1 LHRFILHLNQIHL
14 DRVIDKRRGDMS
26 PELINSKSTTIDKE
40 RYERI
45 YRVTE
50 IKRSFRTKRLP
61 EVDSQAREYID
72 TFCASREV
80 IAATPQMLDK
90 ALHPLWLIQ
99 AFWRLD
105 ILSNGKKTQL
115 THPSS
120 LAGAIAFMGS

>member
-1 LHRFILHLNQIHL
+1 
-14 DRVIDKRRGDMS
+14 
-26 PELINSKSTTIDKE
+26 
-40 RYERI
+40 
-45 YRVTE
+45 
-50 IKRSFRTKRLP
+50 
-61 EVDSQAREYID
+61 
-72 TFCASREV
+72 
-80 IAATPQMLDK
+80 MLDK